1 MKSESLSNPH
11 DYMMSPASHE
21 AINGIPKMVEVI
33 TEINTCFHKIDVAKV
48 TMYDNIA
55 KILFDGKIPPDNS
68 IESKK

>member
-1 MKSESLSNPH
+1 MNPEFRIKPP
-11 DYMMSPASHE
+11 DYMMSPANHE

-33 TEINTCFHKIDVAKV
+33 NEINICFHKIDVAKV